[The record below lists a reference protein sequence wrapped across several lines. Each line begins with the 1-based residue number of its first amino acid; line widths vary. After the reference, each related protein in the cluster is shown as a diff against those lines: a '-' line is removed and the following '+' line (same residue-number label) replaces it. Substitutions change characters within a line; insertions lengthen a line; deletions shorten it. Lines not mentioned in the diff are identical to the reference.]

1 MKQLKEYIKEGLFD
15 DIDKQEGKNN
25 LAAQNKQLKK
35 EIVDW
40 ISKYYMESLN
50 KLKKRSLTV
59 DMSTIPPTVN
69 YNGDSRLAVAK
80 EISTLNNY
88 GMFQWGDVEGSFDC
102 GGNRRLTSL
111 EGAPKKVGGNFT
123 CDQNVRL
130 TSLEGAPK
138 EVGENF
144 YCNDTFDSDDVK
156 KVCNVKGKIVRSEI
170 HPYYSDKSVTRPL
183 R

>member
-40 ISKYYMESLN
+40 ISDYYLESYN
-50 KLKKRSLTV
+50 KKLKKRSLTV
-59 DMSTIPPTVN
+59 DMSTIPPTVD
-69 YNGDSRLAVAK
+69 YKGDLNAK
-80 EISTLNNY
+80 KISTLNNH
-88 GMFQWGDVEGSFDC
+88 GMFQWGEVEGDFNC
-102 GGNRRLTSL
+102 GGNRHLTSL
-111 EGAPKKVGGNFT
+111 EGCPKKVGGYFY
-123 CDQNVRL
+123 CDQNVNL
-130 TSLEGAPK
+130 TSLEYAPS
-138 EVGENF
+138 EVGGNF

-156 KVCNVKGKIVRSEI
+156 KVSNVKGKIVRSEI
-170 HPYYSDKSVTRPL
+170 HPYYSDTTRPL